1 MFFFTKKFGKFD
13 FFSYFCIKYI
23 EYEEIIFFLSEKELS
38 DIVKTRVQGIVDSL
52 TDSIVR
58 EIARKNNLNKMQYL
72 WQENNLDC
80 SSCGSSSDGGCGS
93 SNGRC

>member
-1 MFFFTKKFGKFD
+1 MKKL
-13 FFSYFCIKYI
+13 
-23 EYEEIIFFLSEKELS
+23 FFLSEKELS

-72 WQENNLDC
+72 WEEDNLGC
-80 SSCGSSSDGGCGS
+80 SSCGSSSNGGCGSSSFYSYNDRCGGGGGGCGS

>member
-1 MFFFTKKFGKFD
+1 MKKLF
-13 FFSYFCIKYI
+13 
-23 EYEEIIFFLSEKELS
+23 FFLSEKELS

-80 SSCGSSSDGGCGS
+80 SSYGSSSDGGCGS

>member
-1 MFFFTKKFGKFD
+1 MKELF
-13 FFSYFCIKYI
+13 I
-23 EYEEIIFFLSEKELS
+23 LSEKELS
-38 DIVKTRVQGIVDSL
+38 DIVKARVQGMVDSL

-72 WQENNLDC
+72 WQENNLGC

-93 SNGRC
+93 SSSYSYNDRCGGGGGGCGSSNGRC

>member
-1 MFFFTKKFGKFD
+1 MKKLF
-13 FFSYFCIKYI
+13 I
-23 EYEEIIFFLSEKELS
+23 LSEKELS
-38 DIVKTRVQGIVDSL
+38 DIVKTRVQGMVDSL

-72 WQENNLDC
+72 WQENNLEC

>member
-1 MFFFTKKFGKFD
+1 MKKLF
-13 FFSYFCIKYI
+13 I
-23 EYEEIIFFLSEKELS
+23 LSEKELF
-38 DIVKTRVQGIVDSL
+38 DIVKTRVQGTDNSL

-58 EIARKNNLNKMQYL
+58 EIARKNYLNKMQYL

-80 SSCGSSSDGGCGS
+80 SSCGSSSDGGCCS

>member
-1 MFFFTKKFGKFD
+1 MKKLF
-13 FFSYFCIKYI
+13 I
-23 EYEEIIFFLSEKELS
+23 LSEKELS

-72 WQENNLDC
+72 WEEDILGC
-80 SSCGSSSDGGCGS
+80 SSCGSSSNGGCGS

>member
-1 MFFFTKKFGKFD
+1 MKKLF
-13 FFSYFCIKYI
+13 I
-23 EYEEIIFFLSEKELS
+23 LSEKELS
-38 DIVKTRVQGIVDSL
+38 DIVKARVQGIVDSL

-72 WQENNLDC
+72 WHENNLDC
-80 SSCGSSSDGGCGS
+80 SSCGSSSSYSYNDRCGGVGGGCGS

>member
-1 MFFFTKKFGKFD
+1 MFFSTKKIGKFD
-13 FFSYFCIKYI
+13 FFLYTYIKYI
-23 EYEEIIFFLSEKELS
+23 EYEKIIFFLSEKELS
-38 DIVKTRVQGIVDSL
+38 DIVKTRVQGMVDSL

-72 WQENNLDC
+72 WQENNLGC

-93 SNGRC
+93 SSS

>member
-1 MFFFTKKFGKFD
+1 MKKL
-13 FFSYFCIKYI
+13 
-23 EYEEIIFFLSEKELS
+23 FFLSEKELS

-72 WQENNLDC
+72 WQENNLWC
-80 SSCGSSSDGGCGS
+80 SSCGSSSNGGCGSSSSYSYNDRCGGGGGGCGS
-93 SNGRC
+93 SNGRR

>member
-1 MFFFTKKFGKFD
+1 M
-13 FFSYFCIKYI
+13 
-23 EYEEIIFFLSEKELS
+23 
-38 DIVKTRVQGIVDSL
+38 VDSL

-72 WQENNLDC
+72 WEEDNLGC
-80 SSCGSSSDGGCGS
+80 SSCGSSSNGGCGS

>member
-1 MFFFTKKFGKFD
+1 MKKL
-13 FFSYFCIKYI
+13 
-23 EYEEIIFFLSEKELS
+23 FFLSEKELS
-38 DIVKTRVQGIVDSL
+38 DIVKTRVQGMVDSL

-72 WQENNLDC
+72 WEENNLGC
-80 SSCGSSSDGGCGS
+80 SSSNGGCGSSSSYSYNDRCGGGGGGCGS

>member
-1 MFFFTKKFGKFD
+1 MKKLF
-13 FFSYFCIKYI
+13 I
-23 EYEEIIFFLSEKELS
+23 LSEKELS
-38 DIVKTRVQGIVDSL
+38 DIVKARVQGMVDSL

-72 WQENNLDC
+72 WQENNLWC

-93 SNGRC
+93 SSSYSYNDRCGGGGGGCGSSNGRC

>member
-1 MFFFTKKFGKFD
+1 MKKLF
-13 FFSYFCIKYI
+13 I
-23 EYEEIIFFLSEKELS
+23 LSENELS
-38 DIVKTRVQGIVDSL
+38 DIVKARVQGMVDSL

-72 WQENNLDC
+72 WEENNLGC
-80 SSCGSSSDGGCGS
+80 SSCGSSSNGGCGSSSSYSYNDRCGGGGGGCGS